1 MTILKIQKR
10 HNPFVQIDR
19 EAIQDSSL
27 SWKARGLL
35 AYLLSMPSN
44 WNIRI
49 SDLINR
55 APDGRDAVY
64 SIFKELKAAGYL
76 IHFRLRDEHG
86 RLSLSEYH
94 VFETPQLESDL
105 APNQEKPELVENKN
119 LMTEIQLTPN
129 RDFPD
134 LVKPDPENP
143 DAYIINTTQIKQITN
158 KTEEAGKCNELGTE
172 QTSSP
177 VIEKTTSAADFILP
191 ESDLLINDSLSL
203 PQMYCLKNMVKKIHS
218 NAQLKQYSLD
228 KLFEL
233 LEYSILSPKSYPKAG
248 QDFTKKLNFIH
259 KSIQNGTWTPSADFV
274 LKKQAEA
281 EKARLASIKAE
292 EEKHKR
298 QEEAFDEYCAE
309 HFISF
314 LNATPP
320 ELVRAW
326 MELWRGHVKDPFT
339 LKLIKQAEVEGF
351 KHPAVRGLFKAFL
364 LTYLPDVY
372 AMPSG
377 AFKEIRQSRECVT

>member
-1 MTILKIQKR
+1 MTILRIQKR
-10 HNPFVQIDR
+10 QNPFVQIDR

-64 SIFKELKAAGYL
+64 SIFKELKAAGYI

-94 VFETPQLESDL
+94 VFETPQVESDL

-129 RDFPD
+129 RDLPD
-134 LVKPDPENP
+134 LVNPDPENP

-158 KTEEAGKCNELGTE
+158 KTEEAGKCNEVRTE
-172 QTSSP
+172 HSSSSVVQTDSSA
-177 VIEKTTSAADFILP
+177 SGFMLS
-191 ESDLLINDSLSL
+191 ESNFLIGDALTL
-203 PQMYCLKNMVKKIHS
+203 PQAYRLKNMVKKIHS
-218 NAQLKQYSLD
+218 NAHLKQYSLD

-248 QDFTKKLNFIH
+248 QDFTKKLNIIH
-259 KSIQNGTWTPSADFV
+259 KSIQNGTWTPPAELV

-281 EKARLASIKAE
+281 EKARLAAIKAE

-309 HFISF
+309 HFLSF
-314 LNATPP
+314 LNETPP
-320 ELVRAW
+320 EMIDTW
-326 MELWRGHVKDPFT
+326 MELWRGHVKDSFT
-339 LKLIKQAEVEGF
+339 LKLINQAEREGF

-364 LTYLPDVY
+364 LTYLPHVY
-372 AMPSG
+372 AIPSG
-377 AFKEIRQSRECVT
+377 RFKSIQTRECVT